1 MMTDNANRY
10 DIFAA
15 GCTVVLSFAL
25 AMLVYLAGIRPF
37 DYSFAVYGI
46 MYALPLSLMA
56 GGTYFGC
63 ASANGRRAERL
74 PVYVI
79 IVAMLLAVIL
89 DGVRL
94 FGRPLGIAVFMS
106 VLLALLLG
114 AGIGAVTYRGL
125 KLMRDMPDDDMDLYD
140 DDMDSDDDIDLF
152 DDDID
157 LFDSKT
163 HRCRIDRDMNPDATE
178 PDAIK
183 APRSA
188 NDSALCRGESAAA
201 VNAADVFLY
210 IGAALLLTFL
220 TFSFY
225 YDGSWHTDIFDVS
238 DGSPSL
244 EVVAPDESEPK
255 VVGSFELR
263 QDGML
268 GGAAVEDES
277 SRTGERDRLLCELVC
292 GVVNA
297 NRRDEI
303 DRQAEIIDS
312 LAELG
317 VYITNDAVRL
327 YHMDSASGGI
337 RYTDVI
343 AAHDAVEDTL
353 LLGGGIRHIS
363 LNLTEYC
370 PLLPYQGWACGVG
383 GFDGAGIRLYD
394 TNGADSALVDTWL
407 YVSADASDGN
417 VSRAPAIADS
427 SRGVYHEYQDYVSVS
442 DFDRFAPVY
451 EYSGNVVAV
460 FAEYSGYRDF
470 HGSASLQYLHTGK
483 NTQRCDVSA
492 PDGARSFEVTAES
505 PDNCRFYCGGDIEF

>member
-1 MMTDNANRY
+1 MTDNANRY
-10 DIFAA
+10 NIFAA

-37 DYSFAVYGI
+37 DYSLAVYGI

-74 PVYVI
+74 PIYVI
-79 IVAMLLAVIL
+79 IVVMLLAVIS

-225 YDGSWHTDIFDVS
+225 YGGSWHTDIFDVS

-268 GGAAVEDES
+268 GGAVIEGES
-277 SRTGERDRLLCELVC
+277 ARINERDRLLCKLVC

-327 YHMDSASGGI
+327 YHMDSAIGSI

-343 AAHDAVEDTL
+343 AAHDTVEDTL

-363 LNLTEYC
+363 LDLTGVC
-370 PLLPYQGWACGVG
+370 PLLPYKNWISCVG
-383 GFDGAGIRLYD
+383 DYDGLGISLYD
-394 TNGADSALVDTWL
+394 TNDEYGALVDTWL
-407 YVSADASDGN
+407 YVSTDAANGK

-451 EYSGNVVAV
+451 EYSGNFAVV
-460 FAEYSGYRDF
+460 FAEYSGYGDF

>member
-1 MMTDNANRY
+1 MTDNANRY
-10 DIFAA
+10 NIFAA

-37 DYSFAVYGI
+37 DYSLAVYGI

-79 IVAMLLAVIL
+79 IVVMLLAVIS

-225 YDGSWHTDIFDVS
+225 YGGSWHTDIFDVS

-268 GGAAVEDES
+268 GGAVIEGES
-277 SRTGERDRLLCELVC
+277 ARINERDRLLCELVC

-297 NRRDEI
+297 SRRDEI

-343 AAHDAVEDTL
+343 AAHDTVEDTL

-363 LNLTEYC
+363 LDLTEYC
-370 PLLPYQGWACGVG
+370 PLLTYQGWACGVG

-394 TNGADSALVDTWL
+394 TNGAQSALVDTWL
-407 YVSADASDGN
+407 YVSADAFDGK
-417 VSRAPAIADS
+417 VSRAPATLDS
-427 SRGVYHEYQDYVSVS
+427 SCGVYHEYQDYVCIS
-442 DFDRFAPVY
+442 DVDGFAPVY
-451 EYSGNVVAV
+451 EYSSNVAVV
-460 FAEYSGYRDF
+460 FAEYSGYGDF

-483 NTQRCDVSA
+483 NTQWCDVSA

>member
-1 MMTDNANRY
+1 MTDNANRY

-37 DYSFAVYGI
+37 DYSLAVYGI
-46 MYALPLSLMA
+46 LYALPLSLMA

-79 IVAMLLAVIL
+79 IVVMLLAVIS

-225 YDGSWHTDIFDVS
+225 YGASWHTDIFDVS

-292 GVVNA
+292 GIVNA
-297 NRRDEI
+297 ARQPTLDRRAD
-303 DRQAEIIDS
+303 IIDS
-312 LAELG
+312 LAALG
-317 VYITNDAVRL
+317 VYITNETVRL
-327 YHMDSASGGI
+327 YQTFIMGDI
-337 RYTDVI
+337 IVYTDVI

-353 LLGGGIRHIS
+353 LLGGGIRHVS
-363 LNLTEYC
+363 LDLTEYC

-417 VSRAPAIADS
+417 VSRAPATLDS
-427 SRGVYHEYQDYVSVS
+427 SCGVYHEYQDYVCIS
-442 DFDRFAPVY
+442 DVAGFAPVC

>member
-15 GCTVVLSFAL
+15 GCTVVLSFAF

-37 DYSFAVYGI
+37 DYSLAVYGI
-46 MYALPLSLMA
+46 LYALPLSLMA

-79 IVAMLLAVIL
+79 IVVMLLAVIS

-225 YDGSWHTDIFDVS
+225 YGGSWHTDIFDVS

-343 AAHDAVEDTL
+343 AAHDTVEDTL

-363 LNLTEYC
+363 LDLTGVC
-370 PLLPYQGWACGVG
+370 PLLPYKNWISRVG
-383 GFDGAGIRLYD
+383 YYDGLGISLYD
-394 TNGADSALVDTWL
+394 TNDEYGALVDSWL
-407 YVSADASDGN
+407 YESADGETGYY
-417 VSRAPAIADS
+417 SRAQLIYDN
-427 SRGVYHEYQDYVSVS
+427 SRGVYHIYLDYVCARDV
-442 DFDRFAPVY
+442 DGFAPVY
-451 EYSGNVVAV
+451 EYSSNVAVV
-460 FAEYSGYRDF
+460 FAEYSGYGDF